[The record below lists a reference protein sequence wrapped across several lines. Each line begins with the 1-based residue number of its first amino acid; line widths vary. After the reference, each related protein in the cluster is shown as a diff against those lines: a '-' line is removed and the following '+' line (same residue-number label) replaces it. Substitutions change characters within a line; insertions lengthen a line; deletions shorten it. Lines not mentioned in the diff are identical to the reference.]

1 MSCCRSFVRGS
12 ASGLPTSARQR
23 RRPDLRHAV
32 RRRAGVSRVRPSS
45 SSWLRRRFRAAGGP
59 SSSTPAA
66 RAVAAASTV
75 TAPTSGP
82 GRARGSRRA
91 RQRRPADPSDPSGGR
106 YGRGGRSGGPARPG
120 AVAPVRP
127 HPAREG
133 CGKRGQQVR
142 RVAGSAGGRR
152 AVPSLRR
159 AGRHGQCH
167 DLSPRTFPTPKSR
180 SIVAPRE
187 EGEEPPRLRGHR

>member
-1 MSCCRSFVRGS
+1 MASGMESSHRGS
-12 ASGLPTSARQR
+12 RAPSKSSAPGGRRAAWR
-23 RRPDLRHAV
+23 RRGRV
-32 RRRAGVSRVRPSS
+32 RAGGGGRDVGPAGRRACAPPGPVERP
-45 SSWLRRRFRAAGGP
+45 
-59 SSSTPAA
+59 A
-66 RAVAAASTV
+66 RA
-75 TAPTSGP
+75 APTSGP

-91 RQRRPADPSDPSGGR
+91 RQRRPADPLDPSGGR

-152 AVPSLRR
+152 AVRPSEGLGVT
-159 AGRHGQCH
+159 GRCH